1 MVLPMAL
8 PTIITRRWLLWKRTG
23 VWGTLGWVM
32 QVLLLSID
40 RLYGS
45 CRVRCGEIGEDR
57 HRNPKQFITRVEIN
71 GAELNR
77 ANIQ

>member
-1 MVLPMAL
+1 
-8 PTIITRRWLLWKRTG
+8 
-23 VWGTLGWVM
+23 M